1 MIDSKIR
8 LAGPED
14 EDELLELCRA
24 RHLDEGLLNY
34 HGKPFNFSEERCRR
48 ILHRAIIPNRNS
60 TDLAWCG
67 VIGAPGEILQGSVY
81 VSVQYFGESD
91 EQYLSERWNWIR
103 PEFRKS
109 DHGKLLIA
117 FADAIADEL
126 KMVVMRGDISPEDDT
141 AKARFFRRNGSMPV
155 GRMFVYG
162 GQARI

>member
-67 VIGAPGEILQGSVY
+67 VIGEI
-81 VSVQYFGESD
+81 
-91 EQYLSERWNWIR
+91 
-103 PEFRKS
+103 
-109 DHGKLLIA
+109 
-117 FADAIADEL
+117 
-126 KMVVMRGDISPEDDT
+126 
-141 AKARFFRRNGSMPV
+141 
-155 GRMFVYG
+155 GRAHV
-162 GQARI
+162 